1 MILFWFKEALRSIG
15 RAKSSF
21 ILSLISSTISVM
33 LIVTSLVALRLSEQF
48 ESELKEKLTLEVFL
62 NENIS
67 ASVIDSVEKEIAK
80 RDYTALLKFTSKD
93 EAAETFIKETGED
106 FRKILDYNPLPA
118 SFTVTIKDEFISQ
131 IKIDEIVKS
140 LGSMNGVEEVVYQQE
155 FIRKIVSFMDN
166 FKKYIFILTVV
177 LFLISA
183 YILYSTVKLILNTR
197 MEELETMKLVGAKLS
212 TIKMPIIIN
221 GVLIGLFASALSLLA
236 FAIAINQVGAFAGFT
251 AAGVLGSLEILVFI
265 ALVGP
270 ISGLLVSYF
279 SLMKINLKI

>member
-1 MILFWFKEALRSIG
+1 MILFWFQEALRSIS

-33 LIVTSLVALRLSEQF
+33 LIVTSLVTLKLSQQF

-62 NENIS
+62 KDNIS
-67 ASVIDSVEKEIAK
+67 SEVRDSVEKQIIK
-80 RDYTALLKFTSKD
+80 QDYTASLKFTSKD
-93 EAAETFIKETGED
+93 EAADTFIKETGED

-131 IKIDEIVKS
+131 IKIDEIVAS
-140 LGSMNGVEEVVYQQE
+140 LSSMNGVEEVVYQQE
-155 FIRKIVSFMDN
+155 FIRKIVSFMNN
-166 FKKYIFILTVV
+166 FKKYIFILTIV

-221 GVLIGLFASALSLLA
+221 GVLIGLFASALSLIT
-236 FAIAINQVGAFAGFT
+236 FAIIINQVGAFAGIT
-251 AAGVLGSLEILVFI
+251 AAGMLGSLEMLVFI

-270 ISGLLVSYF
+270 ISGLVVSYF

>member
-1 MILFWFKEALRSIG
+1 
-15 RAKSSF
+15 
-21 ILSLISSTISVM
+21 M
-33 LIVTSLVALRLSEQF
+33 LIVTSLVTLKLSQQF

-62 NENIS
+62 KDNIS
-67 ASVIDSVEKEIAK
+67 SEVRDSVEKQIIK
-80 RDYTALLKFTSKD
+80 QDYTASLKFTSKD
-93 EAAETFIKETGED
+93 EAADTFIKETGED

-131 IKIDEIVKS
+131 IKIVEIVAS

-155 FIRKIVSFMDN
+155 FIRKIVSFMNN
-166 FKKYIFILTVV
+166 FKKYIFILTIV

-221 GVLIGLFASALSLLA
+221 GVLIGLFASALSLIT
-236 FAIAINQVGAFAGFT
+236 FAIIINQVGAFAGIT
-251 AAGVLGSLEILVFI
+251 AAGMLGSLEMLVFI